1 MASVQEQLDVLLSGI
16 THVHSREELAAKLRK
31 DKPLRIKLGFDPT
44 SPHLHLGHALVLDKI
59 RQFQD
64 FGHTAVII
72 IGDYTARIG
81 DPTGRSKTR
90 PALDPEAIRA
100 NAETYKEQVFKI
112 LKKDQTEIRYNS
124 EWFDK
129 FTYADVLKLNSQIS
143 VAQLLEREDFKKR
156 FNEGVSITLTEFQYP
171 LMQGYDSVMVQ
182 SDVELGGNDQ
192 LFNNLVGRDLQKSA
206 GQEPQ
211 VVIVMPILVGT
222 DGVHK
227 MSKSLHNDIGIL
239 ESPSEMFGKTM
250 SVSDE
255 TMLVWYSMLSSYH
268 DLEAPAESQ
277 EMSEEADKTIKKF
290 LEQMDKGFLS
300 TKQVLEVAHPMF
312 LKKKLARAIIA
323 RYHGPEAA
331 AAAQADFEAKFSK
344 KDLSTAEMPEFTLSQ
359 NPQNII
365 KLLLEIKAAPTSSE
379 ARRLLQQGAVKL
391 DGEKVTTDPKSDI
404 TIRSG
409 QVIQCGKKF
418 FARLKV
424 A

>member
-1 MASVQEQLDVLLSGI
+1 MSSPEEQLSALLAG
-16 THVHSREELAAKLRK
+16 TNHVHSREELLAKLK
-31 DKPLRIKLGFDPT
+31 KGKPLRVKLGFDPT

-90 PALDPEAIRA
+90 PALDPSDIKK
-100 NAETYKEQVFKI
+100 NADTYTEQVFKI
-112 LKKDQTEIRYNS
+112 LKKDQTEIRFNS

-211 VVIVMPILVGT
+211 VVIVMPILVGI
-222 DGVHK
+222 DGSHK
-227 MSKSLHNDIGIL
+227 MSKSLNNAVGID
-239 ESPSEMFGKTM
+239 EPANEIFGKTL
-250 SVSDE
+250 SISDE
-255 TMLVWYSMLSSYH
+255 TMKEWREMLGPFYN
-268 DLEAPAESQ
+268 LP
-277 EMSEEADKTIKKF
+277 
-290 LEQMDKGFLS
+290 S
-300 TKQVLEVAHPMF
+300 TTPDHPMVA
-312 LKKKLARAIIA
+312 KKELGHAIVA
-323 RYHGPEAA
+323 RYHGKDAA
-331 AAAQADFEAKFSK
+331 DAAQADFEAKFSK
-344 KDLSTAEMPEFTLSQ
+344 KDLSTAEMPEITVTS
-359 NPQNII
+359 PTDPI
-365 KLLLEIKAAPTSSE
+365 KLVLEVKAAPSSSE
-379 ARRLLQQGAVKL
+379 ARRLITQGAVKL
-391 DGEKVTTDPKSDI
+391 DGEKVTDLKASL
-404 TIRSG
+404 TIKPG
-409 QVIQCGKKF
+409 QVLQCGKKF

-424 A
+424 S